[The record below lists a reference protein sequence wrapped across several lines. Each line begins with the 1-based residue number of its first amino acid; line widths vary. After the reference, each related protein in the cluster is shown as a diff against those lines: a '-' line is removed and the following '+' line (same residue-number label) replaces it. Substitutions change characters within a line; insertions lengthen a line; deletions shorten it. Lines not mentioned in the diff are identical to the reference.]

1 MHSVNRDIVRAVQ
14 LICWDI
20 FYLVTEQHT
29 GGTATCQDKLIQYF
43 LLLNVFVK
51 FTKKGLIFIFTFYKF
66 VRLPYLNNS
75 LRSNFKE
82 DNEKAFKI

>member
-29 GGTATCQDKLIQYF
+29 GGPATCQDKLKQYF

-51 FTKKGLIFIFTFYKF
+51 FTKKG
-66 VRLPYLNNS
+66 
-75 LRSNFKE
+75 
-82 DNEKAFKI
+82 